1 MIISFNGIN
10 QFYFLQSD
18 SLADPWKSEGVLAPR
33 LAAGEEG
40 EEGGGLQASR
50 TGLTLGQDPNSS
62 FGGSGTSL
70 SESWGLQKEAPA
82 RPGGAVAGLNN
93 AGVGGG
99 GGQRWWARMQIATC
113 RQWGDW
119 EFATNL

>member
-1 MIISFNGIN
+1 M
-10 QFYFLQSD
+10 
-18 SLADPWKSEGVLAPR
+18 LAPR

-82 RPGGAVAGLNN
+82 RPLSRQGFNLS
-93 AGVGGG
+93 
-99 GGQRWWARMQIATC
+99 GQMREKGESRIYLCMTSGKAIQKVYTIVM
-113 RQWGDW
+113 
-119 EFATNL
+119 LK